1 MASSGNFTKWTPL
14 FKGTPSSA
22 LTVGNTRFDGSTN
35 NATALTDFAIPV
47 GTKFYAE
54 ILTVIQNGIYAIFGI
69 APPTTDLTSYTR
81 TQTNIYGM
89 EFRTQSASNWT
100 VNSVANGT
108 LDPTNPD
115 SGPNVGQTA
124 ERVIG
129 IAVNR
134 VDNELKLYL
143 DNTLKFTLS
152 IPSTGEYHFFATHT
166 GATGY
171 TQTHHNFNGG
181 HDSTGGGDFTA
192 ASNADDNGFGEF
204 QYSPPSGHLA
214 CCSAN
219 LPISDAIDPAQ
230 TDDDYPSKQ
239 FDTVLYTGNASTNNI
254 TGLNFQPDLV
264 WIKIRNTASNAVL
277 VDSLR
282 GTNKMIHPN
291 NTDVEVTTANLTS
304 FNSNGFSLDGTSN
317 YQANYNGNGNTYV
330 AWCWRANGGTTASNS
345 NGAISST
352 VQANQAAGFSIV
364 QWTANATSSVAT
376 TVGHGLSKAPEF
388 VITKSRDSA
397 GNWCA
402 THTGLSST
410 SHMLFLNTDG
420 AQTDKSGN
428 GSMSANTSTVFSVNA
443 TDGSNSPNGDAMIA
457 YCWHSVEGYSK
468 FGSYTG
474 NSNNDGP
481 FIYTGFRPRM
491 VFLKLRDSAGDWW
504 IYDSAR
510 DTANPVNKY
519 ISWDRTDAEVTGLNT
534 DFLSNGF
541 KLRNTSGDFNSSA
554 TILYGAWGDVPW
566 KYNNTF

>member
-1 MASSGNFTKWTPL
+1 
-14 FKGTPSSA
+14 
-22 LTVGNTRFDGSTN
+22 
-35 NATALTDFAIPV
+35 
-47 GTKFYAE
+47 
-54 ILTVIQNGIYAIFGI
+54 
-69 APPTTDLTSYTR
+69 
-81 TQTNIYGM
+81 M

-219 LPISDAIDPAQ
+219 LPISDDIDPAQ

-317 YQANYNGNGNTYV
+317 YQANYNGNGNTYM

-468 FGSYTG
+468 FGSYIG

-519 ISWDRTDAEVTGLNT
+519 ISWNRTDAEASGLNA